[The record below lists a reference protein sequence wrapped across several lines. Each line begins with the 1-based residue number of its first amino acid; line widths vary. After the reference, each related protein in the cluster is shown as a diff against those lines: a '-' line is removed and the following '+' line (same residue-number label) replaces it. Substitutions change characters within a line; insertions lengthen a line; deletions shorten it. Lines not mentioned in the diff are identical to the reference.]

1 MKDTHSQKNPFKP
14 TKTNT
19 KKETS
24 DSKLT
29 ELHKDEY
36 LLEELE
42 KELASKDDELTR
54 LKEKLTNTQE
64 RLLDIIQEK
73 KHVEQTKTELELKET
88 ELKLKKF
95 QKLENKHHQLSHRS
109 QVTKKQLDQARA
121 QLKIQEKVITDLE
134 KRGFLD
140 YIFRRFPESLQ
151 DYQKK

>member
-1 MKDTHSQKNPFKP
+1 MKDTYFQKKHHKP
-14 TKTNT
+14 IKTNT
-19 KKETS
+19 KKETG
-24 DSKLT
+24 DFKLS
-29 ELHKDEY
+29 ELNKDED

-42 KELASKDDELTR
+42 KELARKDEEITQ

-73 KHVEQTKTELELKET
+73 KYIEQIKTELELKET

-109 QVTKKQLDQARA
+109 QVTKKHLDQARA
-121 QLKIQEKVITDLE
+121 ELKIQEKVITDLE
-134 KRGFLD
+134 NRRLLD
-140 YIFRRFPESLQ
+140 YLLGRFPESFQ